1 MSTKVKLEDLR
12 NYIKEIIKQE
22 LKLQEAS
29 TTGAIDGGEGPP
41 KTPNAFQGKRK
52 KDKEKESKIA
62 TNSTGYKKVNEIK
75 FHVKTDFGSV
85 LVDASGKGDAL
96 IKVAKALKGGRSQ
109 IQSVKRVGVSQAK
122 QVDKKIE
129 NVNEYW
135 WDDLSDKDKEAY
147 IDKHGEAPKRR
158 GSTKDKVKS
167 QDKTKSKSPEK
178 KEPPKGKHFGPR
190 KKKSNPKKWNDVKP
204 GDKYKLKSGHEVSVV
219 QTIGDDTIQVIVREP
234 GNKKKR
240 ILKFAAPGKNVYPPG
255 FNPKTAN
262 PKDRVGKRL
271 PHFNLDT
278 IDSAET
284 GQSKWDSEKGEYVYK
299 ESVNEGKYHDYRN
312 DESLTPK
319 QKIGYSM
326 REVRD
331 KLNELDKLVKMN
343 VRLKNEVGVDSTSY
357 WKRTH
362 GAMKKI
368 SERLVKLA
376 NKVGQLY

>member
-1 MSTKVKLEDLR
+1 MSTKVKLELLR
-12 NYIKEIIKQE
+12 KYIKEIIKQE

-41 KTPNAFQGKRK
+41 KTPYALQGKRK
-52 KDKEKESKIA
+52 KDKDKEKTIA
-62 TNSTGYKKVNEIK
+62 TNSTGYKKVNEGK

-85 LVDASGKGDAL
+85 LVDASGKGEAL
-96 IKVAKALKGGRSQ
+96 MKVAKALKGGRSQ
-109 IQSVKRVGVSQAK
+109 VKSVNRVGVSQAK

-129 NVNEYW
+129 
-135 WDDLSDKDKEAY
+135 
-147 IDKHGEAPKRR
+147 
-158 GSTKDKVKS
+158 
-167 QDKTKSKSPEK
+167 
-178 KEPPKGKHFGPR
+178 
-190 KKKSNPKKWNDVKP
+190 
-204 GDKYKLKSGHEVSVV
+204 SV
-219 QTIGDDTIQVIVREP
+219 T
-234 GNKKKR
+234 
-240 ILKFAAPGKNVYPPG
+240 
-255 FNPKTAN
+255 
-262 PKDRVGKRL
+262 
-271 PHFNLDT
+271 
-278 IDSAET
+278 
-284 GQSKWDSEKGEYVYK
+284 
-299 ESVNEGKYHDYRN
+299 EGKYHDYRN
-312 DESLTPK
+312 DESLTAK